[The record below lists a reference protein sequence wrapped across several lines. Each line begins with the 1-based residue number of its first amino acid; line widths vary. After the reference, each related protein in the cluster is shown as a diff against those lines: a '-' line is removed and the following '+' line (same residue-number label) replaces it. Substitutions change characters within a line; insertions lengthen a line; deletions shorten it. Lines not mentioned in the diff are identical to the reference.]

1 MELKEWRIAKGWSQG
16 QLGEALGF
24 PAESR
29 ASQAERIENGKIKVD
44 ADLGEA
50 IGRLTGG
57 AVTPVDMQATRL
69 AWLKAQ
75 GRDRAFPVSPAD
87 PIPVPTE

>member
-1 MELKEWRIAKGWSQG
+1 MELRDWRIGKGWSQG

-24 PAESR
+24 PPDSR

-50 IGRLTGG
+50 ICHLTGG
-57 AVTPVDMQATRL
+57 EVTTADLQKTRL
-69 AWLKAQ
+69 DWLKAN
-75 GRDRAFPVSPAD
+75 GRARSFPAVPAD
-87 PIPVPTE
+87 PIPVPSE